1 MMTSRRILAGML
13 GVLILTG
20 CDNFSTNLSQA
31 DQKELGTLRTERKAW
46 ESEKAKMQESL
57 TLKENEKNEA
67 IAERDQLREELKV
80 LQDKQALDSE
90 AKLGDK
96 DQKMSVDPLPKK

>member
-20 CDNFSTNLSQA
+20 CDNSSTNLSQA
-31 DQKELGTLRTERKAW
+31 DQQELGTLRTEKKTW
-46 ESEKAKMQESL
+46 ESEKAKMQDSL

-67 IAERDQLREELKV
+67 ITEQDQLREELKA
-80 LQDKQALDSE
+80 LQDKQASTADSTE
-90 AKLGDK
+90 KPK
-96 DQKMSVDPLPKK
+96 D

>member
-20 CDNFSTNLSQA
+20 CDNSSINLSQA
-31 DQKELGTLRTERKAW
+31 DQQELGTLRTEKTAW
-46 ESEKAKMQESL
+46 TSEKAKMQESL

-67 IAERDQLREELKV
+67 IAERDQLREELKT
-80 LQDKQALDSE
+80 LQNKQASLSE
-90 AKLGDK
+90 AKPEAT
-96 DQKMSVDPLPKK
+96 DQKTSIDQLLKK

>member
-20 CDNFSTNLSQA
+20 CDNCSTKISQA
-31 DQKELGTLRTERKAW
+31 DQKELGTLRTEKKTWA
-46 ESEKAKMQESL
+46 SEKAQMQESL

-67 IAERDQLREELKV
+67 LAERDQLRKELNTLRAQQK
-80 LQDKQALDSE
+80 DSSATTNLDHK
-90 AKLGDK
+90 AKN
-96 DQKMSVDPLPKK
+96 

>member
-20 CDNFSTNLSQA
+20 CDNFSTNISQA
-31 DQKELGTLRTERKAW
+31 DQKELGTLRTEKKTW
-46 ESEKAKMQESL
+46 ESEKAQMQESL

-67 IAERDQLREELKV
+67 IAERDQLREELKA
-80 LQDKQALDSE
+80 LQDKQASTSDSTE
-90 AKLGDK
+90 KPK
-96 DQKMSVDPLPKK
+96 D

>member
-31 DQKELGTLRTERKAW
+31 DQKELGTLRTEKKTW
-46 ESEKAKMQESL
+46 ESEKAQMQESL

-67 IAERDQLREELKV
+67 IAERDQLREELKA
-80 LQDKQALDSE
+80 LQDKQASTSDSTE
-90 AKLGDK
+90 KPK
-96 DQKMSVDPLPKK
+96 D

>member
-20 CDNFSTNLSQA
+20 CDNFSPKLSQA
-31 DQKELGTLRTERKAW
+31 DQKELSDLRTEKKTW

-67 IAERDQLREELKV
+67 IAERDQLREELKA
-80 LQDKQALDSE
+80 LQDKQPSTSDSTE
-90 AKLGDK
+90 KPK
-96 DQKMSVDPLPKK
+96 D

>member
-20 CDNFSTNLSQA
+20 CDNSSTNLSQT
-31 DQKELGTLRTERKAW
+31 DQQELGTLRTEKKTW

-57 TLKENEKNEA
+57 TLKEKEKNEA
-67 IAERDQLREELKV
+67 IAERDQLREELKA
-80 LQDKQALDSE
+80 LQNKQASLSE
-90 AKLGDK
+90 AKPEAK
-96 DQKMSVDPLPKK
+96 DQKTSIDQLLKK

>member
-31 DQKELGTLRTERKAW
+31 DQKELGTLRTEKKAW
-46 ESEKAKMQESL
+46 ESEKAQMQESL
-57 TLKENEKNEA
+57 TLKENEKDEA
-67 IAERDQLREELKV
+67 IAERDQLREELKA
-80 LQDKQALDSE
+80 LQDKQASLSE
-90 AKLGDK
+90 AKPEAGE
-96 DQKMSVDPLPKK
+96 QK

>member
-20 CDNFSTNLSQA
+20 CDNSSINLSHA
-31 DQKELGTLRTERKAW
+31 DQQELGTLRTEKKTW
-46 ESEKAKMQESL
+46 ELEKAKMQESL

-67 IAERDQLREELKV
+67 IAERDQLREELKT
-80 LQDKQALDSE
+80 LQNKQASLSE
-90 AKLGDK
+90 AKPEAT
-96 DQKMSVDPLPKK
+96 DQKTSIDQPLKK

>member
-20 CDNFSTNLSQA
+20 CDNSSTNLSQA
-31 DQKELGTLRTERKAW
+31 DQQELGTLRAEKKTW
-46 ESEKAKMQESL
+46 ELEKAKMQESL

-67 IAERDQLREELKV
+67 IAERDQLREELKT
-80 LQDKQALDSE
+80 LQDKQASTADSTE
-90 AKLGDK
+90 KPK
-96 DQKMSVDPLPKK
+96 D

>member
-20 CDNFSTNLSQA
+20 CDNSSTNLSQA
-31 DQKELGTLRTERKAW
+31 DQQELGTLRTEKKTW

-57 TLKENEKNEA
+57 TLKEKEKNEA
-67 IAERDQLREELKV
+67 IAERDQLREELKT
-80 LQDKQALDSE
+80 LQDKQASTADSTE
-90 AKLGDK
+90 KPK
-96 DQKMSVDPLPKK
+96 D

>member
-20 CDNFSTNLSQA
+20 CDNPSTNLSQV
-31 DQKELGTLRTERKAW
+31 DQKELGTLRTEKKSW

-57 TLKENEKNEA
+57 TLKEKEKNEA
-67 IAERDQLREELKV
+67 IAERDQLREELKA
-80 LQDKQALDSE
+80 LQDKQASTVDST
-90 AKLGDK
+90 AQPK
-96 DQKMSVDPLPKK
+96 D

>member
-31 DQKELGTLRTERKAW
+31 DQKELGTLRTEKKTW
-46 ESEKAKMQESL
+46 ESEKAQMQESL

-67 IAERDQLREELKV
+67 IAERDQLREELKA
-80 LQDKQALDSE
+80 LQDKQASDSE
-90 AKLGDK
+90 AKPEAGE
-96 DQKMSVDPLPKK
+96 QK

>member
-20 CDNFSTNLSQA
+20 CDNASTNLSQA
-31 DQKELGTLRTERKAW
+31 DQKELGTLRTEKKTW
-46 ESEKAKMQESL
+46 ESEKAQMQESM
-57 TLKENEKNEA
+57 TLKESEKNEA

-80 LQDKQALDSE
+80 LQDKQASDSE
-90 AKLGDK
+90 AKPEVEGAK
-96 DQKMSVDPLPKK
+96 VSIDPLLKK